1 MDPTVSSEPTVAVDP
16 ESTDALHDTSTTD
29 IGSGDIGSTDMPTV
43 IDPPPVVIDHVNRG
57 PIVIEQGDSPELLA
71 QMAREP
77 RGWYVDPHDPDRQRF
92 WSGREFLSS
101 RPAPAAPAFTPELAP
116 EPKPQGATWKI
127 TPPSQV
133 RSLLALLGLVVG
145 GAMIVVAVYQTA
157 NWTTAVGLAGGVIAA
172 VSCVLL
178 GYSVSKNPDDE
189 PKGSAKGS
197 KKKPPAKSKRK

>member
-1 MDPTVSSEPTVAVDP
+1 MDPTVSPEPSVADDLEATDTDP
-16 ESTDALHDTSTTD
+16 STSAVE
-29 IGSGDIGSTDMPTV
+29 MPTV
-43 IDPPPVVIDHVNRG
+43 IDPPPVVIDHGDRG

-71 QMAREP
+71 QMASEP
-77 RGWYVDPHDPDRQRF
+77 RGWYIDPHDSNRQRF

-101 RPAPAAPAFTPELAP
+101 RPAPAPAAAAFTSESAP
-116 EPKPQGATWKI
+116 EPKPQGAMWKI

-157 NWTTAVGLAGGVIAA
+157 DWTTAVGLAGGVLAA

-178 GYSVSKNPDDE
+178 GYSVSRHPDE
-189 PKGSAKGS
+189 PSAQT
-197 KKKPPAKSKRK
+197 KPTKSKRK